1 MMAIKAKDY
10 CLIEQMKKISYILFL
25 SVFLMACT
33 SNTIIK
39 KPDNLI
45 PKNQMVNLLTDM
57 LIAAGAENIKNIDLE
72 RNVNYFPLV
81 FEKYG
86 IDSTRFKESNY
97 YYTSQI
103 DDYEKIIQKVNERIK
118 ALKDKL
124 DNELK
129 IQDSL
134 KNDSIKNLRKNFKK
148 PPKRD
153 SLKIIQQEQEEE

>member
-1 MMAIKAKDY
+1 
-10 CLIEQMKKISYILFL
+10 
-25 SVFLMACT
+25 MACT

-45 PKNQMVNLLTDM
+45 PKNQMEDLITDM

-103 DDYEKIIQKVNERIK
+103 DDYEKILKKVNER
-118 ALKDKL
+118 LKVLKEKL
-124 DNELK
+124 DNEIKL
-129 IQDSL
+129 QDSL
-134 KNDSIKNLRKNFKK
+134 KNDSMKKNRENFKK
-148 PPKRD
+148 IPEKLR
-153 SLKIIQQEQEEE
+153 KIDTIK

>member
-1 MMAIKAKDY
+1 
-10 CLIEQMKKISYILFL
+10 MKNISYLIFL
-25 SVFLMACT
+25 IVFFIGCT

-45 PKNQMVNLLTDM
+45 PKNQMVDLLTDM
-57 LIAAGAENIKNIDLE
+57 LIAAGAENIKNVDLG

-103 DDYEKIIQKVNERIK
+103 DDYEKIIQKVNERLK

-129 IQDSL
+129 LQDSL
-134 KNDSIKNLRKNFKK
+134 KNDSIKNLRKNIKK
-148 PPKRD
+148 LPKRQRKID
-153 SLKIIQQEQEEE
+153 SLKSLPK